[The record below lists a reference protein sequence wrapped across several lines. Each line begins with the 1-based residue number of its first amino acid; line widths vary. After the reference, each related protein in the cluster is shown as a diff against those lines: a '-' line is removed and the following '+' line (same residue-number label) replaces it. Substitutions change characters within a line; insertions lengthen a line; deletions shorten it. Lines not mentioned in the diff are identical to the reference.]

1 MIHANSSSAL
11 AGRKHNRIDCCR
23 TKYTRTGFQEFMSS
37 MGEQT
42 CQVSN
47 ETCSF
52 SESFLRPSW
61 LGVLCYGV
69 YSRMCEPLMY
79 YFILDLTYF
88 VLMALALLIW
98 RLSKISI
105 LFKAMAS

>member
-42 CQVSN
+42 
-47 ETCSF
+47 
-52 SESFLRPSW
+52 
-61 LGVLCYGV
+61 LC
-69 YSRMCEPLMY
+69 
-79 YFILDLTYF
+79 
-88 VLMALALLIW
+88 
-98 RLSKISI
+98 
-105 LFKAMAS
+105 